1 MLLYEALFVDIFYSI
16 INNLIRRNEIM
27 KKILAVMISGIFML
41 TASAA
46 VAGGHKTPTAPGDYL
61 SKKSIKISKKAL
73 KKGAKTYKKKCKKC
87 HGAKGDGKG
96 SSADG
101 LKVAP
106 TAFNASG
113 YLKGRKDGQLYWIIE
128 KGSAGTDME
137 AFGKGTDANL
147 SEKKIWQVIGFMRKE
162 FGK

>member
-1 MLLYEALFVDIFYSI
+1 
-16 INNLIRRNEIM
+16 M
-27 KKILAVMISGIFML
+27 KKILAVMISGVFML

-46 VAGGHKTPTAPGDYL
+46 VAGEHVTPTAPADYL
-61 SKKSIKISKKAL
+61 SKKAPKVSKKDRE
-73 KKGAKTYKKKCKKC
+73 KGEKTYNKKCKKC

-96 SSADG
+96 SAADG

-106 TAFNASG
+106 SAFNAPG
-113 YLKGRKDGQLYWIIE
+113 FLKGRKDGQLYWIIE
-128 KGSAGTDME
+128 NGSKGTDME

-147 SEKKIWQVIGFMRKE
+147 SEKKIWQVLGYMRKE

>member
-1 MLLYEALFVDIFYSI
+1 
-16 INNLIRRNEIM
+16 M
-27 KKILAVMISGIFML
+27 KKIVAVMISGAFLL

-46 VAGGHKTPTAPGDYL
+46 VAGEHATPTAPADYL
-61 SKKSIKISKKAL
+61 SKESPKISKKDL
-73 KKGAKTYKKKCKKC
+73 KDGEKTYDKKCKKC
-87 HGAKGDGKG
+87 HGSKGDGKG

-106 TAFNASG
+106 TAFNTPG
-113 YLKGRKDGQLYWIIE
+113 YFKNRKAGQLFWITE
-128 KGSAGTDME
+128 KGSKGTDME

-147 SEKKIWQVIGFMRKE
+147 SEKKIWQVLGYMSEE